1 MTTREELVKKLD
13 EAETASIAARKVFNA
28 TTLAFENAND
38 SARAYDA
45 EAYRIWLIA
54 KGALQVYD
62 KENT

>member
-1 MTTREELVKKLD
+1 MITREDLVKKLD
-13 EAETASIAARKVFNA
+13 EAKTASIAARKVFNA
-28 TTLAFENAND
+28 IENAND
-38 SARAYDA
+38 IARAYDA